1 MNVLLTGGYGCIGS
15 WITRNLLAGGHRVWI
30 YDLKEDPKRM
40 RLIMDEAQILQVAFV
55 QGDVTDLPRVKD
67 ALAQHKITHI
77 VHLAGLQVPVC
88 RADPILGAKV
98 NVLGTLAVFEAVRQ
112 LQGQIKRLV
121 YTSSAAVFGPP
132 EAYVATEKSSIYD
145 TEPIVAGMPAP
156 SRRLADDVPLIPST
170 QYGVFKC
177 CNEGNA
183 RIYFQDFGISSV
195 GLRPWTVFGVGR
207 DFGMTSEPTKAI
219 KSLALNRPY
228 HITYGGWQDMQY
240 VDDVARITVRCLD
253 APYQGAKSYNL
264 RGHVVDLPTLHR
276 AFVEVEPAAAK
287 LITFGTRQI
296 AIAYDLDDRALQR
309 DLGPMP
315 LTPLVEGV
323 RQTLAMF
330 RKLQAEGRLDTLDL
344 DAK

>member
-15 WITRNLLAGGHRVWI
+15 WITRNLLAYGHRVWI

-40 RLIMDEAQILQVAFV
+40 RLIMDEAQIRQVELV
-55 QGDVTDLPRVKD
+55 QGDVTDLPRLKD
-67 ALAQHKITHI
+67 ALEKHRITHVI
-77 VHLAGLQVPVC
+77 HLAGLQVPVC

-98 NVLGTLAVFEAVRQ
+98 NVIGTLAVLEAVRQ

-132 EAYVATEKSSIYD
+132 EAYS
-145 TEPIVAGMPAP
+145 AP
-156 SRRLADDVPLIPST
+156 GDSPETKLADDVPLIPST
-170 QYGVFKC
+170 HYGVFKC

-183 RIYFQDFGISSV
+183 RVYFQDHGISSI
-195 GLRPWTVFGVGR
+195 GLRPWTVYGVGR

-219 KSLALNRPY
+219 KSLALNRAY

-240 VDDVARITVRCLD
+240 VDDVAKIAIRCLE

-264 RGHVVDLPTLHR
+264 RGHVVDLPMLHR
-276 AFVEVEPAAAK
+276 TLVEVEPAAAK
-287 LITFGTRQI
+287 LITFGERQI
-296 AIAYDLDDRALQR
+296 AIAYDLDDQALQR

-315 LTPLVEGV
+315 LTPLADGI
-323 RQTLAMF
+323 RQTLALF
-330 RKLQAEGRLDTLDL
+330 RQLQTEGRLDTADL
-344 DAK
+344 DG